1 VVSKAQARA
10 YSPKAADFEKMEFF
24 LRAAPVVSI
33 EKDATGGRT
42 APWIIGLDDGK
53 AAMRAFFKYIHRPRP
68 ALLPTSYKYE
78 IAAFELSKI
87 VGLEIV
93 PPVVEREIED
103 RPGSLQ
109 IFIDGC
115 LTETERRRKRI
126 EPPDPEAFARALE
139 NINVFENLTFAARSD
154 PKDVLIHEDDWTV
167 CRVDFSEAFEPSPK
181 LIPGQDIRRC
191 SSKLYENLTKADPGV
206 VKNRL
211 APYLN
216 EEEIRSLLERK
227 RLILD
232 RIAGL
237 IREKGEE
244 SVLFGETGRKK

>member
-1 VVSKAQARA
+1 M
-10 YSPKAADFEKMEFF
+10 EKF
-24 LRAAPVVSI
+24 LRAAPVVSVK
-33 EKDATGGRT
+33 KDATGGRT
-42 APWIIGLDDGK
+42 APWIISLNDGK
-53 AAMRAFFKYIHRPRP
+53 TAMRAFFKYVHRPRP
-68 ALLPTSYKYE
+68 TLLPTSYKYE

-115 LTETERRRKRI
+115 LTETERRRKEL
-126 EPPDPEAFARALE
+126 EPPDPEAFAKALE
-139 NINVFENLTFAARSD
+139 DINIFENLTFAARSD
-154 PKDVLIHEDDWTV
+154 PKDILIHKDDWTV
-167 CRVDFSEAFEPSPK
+167 CRVDFAEAFEPSPE
-181 LIPGQDIRRC
+181 LIPGQDVRRC
-191 SSKLYENLTKADPGV
+191 SRELYENLTGTDPAA
-206 VKNRL
+206 VKDRL

-237 IREKGEE
+237 IRENGEE
-244 SVLFGETGRKK
+244 SVLFGEAGQIK